1 MSAERPLRSAPRPS
15 LRRMPMYLRCLRGL
29 QKTSVEW
36 VSCTYLAQ
44 VLQMDPTLVRKDLA
58 LTGVVGRP
66 KVGFQLSG
74 LIAAMEH
81 FIGWDNLE
89 DAFLVG
95 VGNLGSALL
104 GYEGFG
110 QHGLNIVAGFDV
122 DPAKVGTEI
131 QGRRILHVDKLA
143 GLAERMH
150 IGIGII
156 TVGVRSAQ
164 GVADLMVAGG
174 IRAIWNF
181 APMRLEVPDHM
192 IVENEDLAGTL
203 AVLSRR
209 LAGLTVD
216 VPVTEYKAE

>member
-1 MSAERPLRSAPRPS
+1 MRVARLSRPAPRPS

-29 QKTSVEW
+29 ARTSVEW
-36 VSCTYLAQ
+36 VSCTYLAE

-58 LTGVVGRP
+58 LTGVVGKP
-66 KVGFQLSG
+66 KVGFHITG

-122 DPAKVGTEI
+122 DPAKVGREI
-131 QGRRILHVDKLA
+131 QGRRILLVDELPDLA
-143 GLAERMH
+143 QRLH
-150 IGIGII
+150 IGMGII
-156 TVGVRSAQ
+156 TVGVRAAQ

-181 APMRLEVPDHM
+181 APTRLEVPEGM

-216 VPVTEYKAE
+216 AAASLR